1 MWPRPQVTEGHA
13 SLEVSPVGVAKA
25 AGVALADLQG
35 ALLRLAVGVVESA
48 GGRGFGGGGGARS
61 LLASQRG
68 FWDPK
73 RVLEFCGGFGVPKGF
88 SSLRLPGRFWG
99 PSGIWI
105 PKVGVRPRR
114 GRGHMGGGSQEG
126 AW

>member
-48 GGRGFGGGGGARS
+48 GGRGFGEGAGPGVFWRPKRVFGIPKGFWS
-61 LLASQRG
+61 FVGVLGFQRG
-68 FWDPK
+68 F
-73 RVLEFCGGFGVPKGF
+73 RV
-88 SSLRLPGRFWG
+88 
-99 PSGIWI
+99 
-105 PKVGVRPRR
+105 
-114 GRGHMGGGSQEG
+114 
-126 AW
+126 